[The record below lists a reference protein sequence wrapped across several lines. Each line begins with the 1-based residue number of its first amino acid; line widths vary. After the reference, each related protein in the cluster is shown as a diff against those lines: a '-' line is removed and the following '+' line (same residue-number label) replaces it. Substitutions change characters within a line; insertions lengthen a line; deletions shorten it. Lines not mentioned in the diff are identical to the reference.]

1 MKREEVFARDEYRCV
16 YCGLVHEPEM
26 LSVDHV
32 QPRVYGGDRSGG
44 NLVTACIACNTRKG
58 HRKLANFLADERASR
73 ENFFKLAKHVWPRH
87 LRAVREDVDAERER
101 KV

>member
-16 YCGLVHEPEM
+16 YCGLIHEPEM

-32 QPRVYGGDRSGG
+32 QPRVQGGDRSGG

-58 HRKLANFLADERASR
+58 HRKLARFLADERAAR
-73 ENFFKLAKHVWPRH
+73 EHFFTLAKHVWPRH
-87 LRAVREDVDAERER
+87 LRAVREELERNR
-101 KV
+101 GNDD